1 MTQNRFHDL
10 DKTRQNKRRQIAP
23 KPKNEQASPI
33 QHTAVTPNSFH
44 PTELPQLQRTIGNQ
58 AVTRLIHGS
67 GSAVSV
73 SRTQSLIQR
82 RKFKDE
88 GEVLSWVD
96 EVFDSVKT
104 AHPKQILDLKTD
116 TFFQHLLREVKNH
129 PAYGEGNDIGGNTG
143 ALWQHRDLI
152 LARIENKIT
161 SGTFEGFN
169 KKRTLSE
176 SQKEHI
182 FLGQLS
188 EDGKRVT
195 GYHWSG
201 DPGAIAE
208 GYGAKTDYAHGCY
221 SQAVRLRDD
230 HAVTKP
236 KESTFFPDN
245 WERKDIIVAIEYAN
259 SVGGNIFEVASP
271 KKGAGLRLFYNGDS
285 YFPFFD

>member
-1 MTQNRFHDL
+1 MTSNRFHDL
-10 DKTRQNKRRQIAP
+10 DKTRQNKNRQSAP
-23 KPKNEQASPI
+23 KPKTGPASPI

-44 PTELPQLQRTIGNQ
+44 PTELSQLQRTIGNQ
-58 AVTRLIHGS
+58 AVARLVHGS
-67 GSAVSV
+67 GSTVSV
-73 SRTQSLIQR
+73 SPTQSLIQR
-82 RKFKDE
+82 KKFKDE

-96 EVFDSVKT
+96 ELFDSVKT
-104 AHPKQILDLKTD
+104 EHPKRILDLNSES
-116 TFFQHLLREVKNH
+116 FFEYLLTKLSKDGT
-129 PAYGEGNDIGGNTG
+129 YGGDDVGSNTG
-143 ALWQHRDLI
+143 SLWQHRDLI
-152 LARIENKIT
+152 LARIESKII
-161 SGTFEGFN
+161 SGTFAGFN
-169 KKRTLSE
+169 RKRTVSE

-201 DPGAIAE
+201 DPAAVAE
-208 GYGAKTDYAHGCY
+208 GYGAKTDYAYGCY

-230 HAVTKP
+230 HTVTKP

-245 WERKDIIVAIEYAN
+245 WERKDIIVAIEYAD
-259 SVGGNIFEVASP
+259 SVGGNIFEVSAP